1 VERFGVSAKTIMGR
15 AAQMKDATGGFALIA
30 ALLLAVSI
38 ALPRAA
44 SAQGATPAPDPRA
57 EIQAAVAAADQA
69 RKQGPVELID
79 QAILRLPSGFSF
91 IPAAESARLM
101 RAIGNR
107 PGSNLVGL
115 VVGDQGLNADWFVVL
130 QFEKSDYIKD
140 DDAKDWNVDELLAGL
155 REGTEQANAE
165 RRARGIPEME
175 VVGWVQRP
183 TYDSAYHR
191 LVWSASTKDK
201 NSPADA
207 AHGVNYNTCALG
219 RDGYFSLNLVTDL
232 ATVEQTKPTAHRLLA
247 ALEYR
252 DGKRYADFNAGTDKV
267 AEYGIGALIAGAAA
281 KKLGLFAAI
290 GVFLLKFWKI
300 VALAA
305 VVLAGG
311 AFKLFRGRSRQV

>member
-1 VERFGVSAKTIMGR
+1 
-15 AAQMKDATGGFALIA
+15 MKDGSGGFALIA

-38 ALPRAA
+38 ALPRIVL
-44 SAQGATPAPDPRA
+44 AQGTTPAPDPRA
-57 EIQAAVAAADQA
+57 EIQAAVTAADHA
-69 RKQGPVELID
+69 RKQGQVDLLD
-79 QAILRLPSGFSF
+79 QAVLRLPSGFSF

-107 PGSNLVGL
+107 AGANLVGM
-115 VVGDQGLNADWFVVL
+115 VVGEQGLAAGWFVLL
-130 QFEKSDYIKD
+130 QFETSGYIKD

-155 REGTEQANAE
+155 REGTEQANEE
-165 RRARGIPEME
+165 RRTRGIPEIE

-183 TYDSAYHR
+183 TYDSANHR

-201 NSPADA
+201 NSPSDA
-207 AHGVNYNTCALG
+207 PRGVNYNTFALG
-219 RDGYFSLNLVTDL
+219 RDGYFSLNLVTGL
-232 ATVEQTKPTAHRLLA
+232 ASIEQAKPTAHRLLA

-252 DGKRYADFNAGTDKV
+252 DGKRYADFNASTDRV